1 MCNDFLNDDV
11 RDIIIE
17 RDGFK
22 QQVED
27 LIKILKGIQFYLM
40 GRFNETQDTKYLDD
54 LIKLQEMCGDYYDRQ
69 SIYYTDN

>member
-1 MCNDFLNDDV
+1 MRNDFLSDDI

-17 RDGFK
+17 RDDFK

-27 LIKILKGIQFYLM
+27 LVKILKGIQFYLM

-54 LIKLQEMCGDYYDRQ
+54 LIKLQEMCGDYYG
-69 SIYYTDN
+69 

>member
-1 MCNDFLNDDV
+1 MRNDFLNDDI

-54 LIKLQEMCGDYYDRQ
+54 LIKLQEMCGDYYNR
-69 SIYYTDN
+69 YR

>member
-1 MCNDFLNDDV
+1 MRNDFLNDDI

-54 LIKLQEMCGDYYDRQ
+54 LIKFQEMCGDYYDR
-69 SIYYTDN
+69 YR

>member
-1 MCNDFLNDDV
+1 MCNDFLNDDI

-54 LIKLQEMCGDYYDRQ
+54 LIKLQEMCGDYYD
-69 SIYYTDN
+69 

>member
-1 MCNDFLNDDV
+1 MRNNFLNDDI

-54 LIKLQEMCGDYYDRQ
+54 LIKLQEMCGDYYDR
-69 SIYYTDN
+69 

>member
-1 MCNDFLNDDV
+1 MRNDFLNDDI

-54 LIKLQEMCGDYYDRQ
+54 LIKLQEMCGDYYE
-69 SIYYTDN
+69 

>member
-1 MCNDFLNDDV
+1 MRNDFLNDDI
-11 RDIIIE
+11 RDIVIE

-54 LIKLQEMCGDYYDRQ
+54 LIKLQEMCGDYYE
-69 SIYYTDN
+69 

>member
-1 MCNDFLNDDV
+1 MRNDFLNDDI
-11 RDIIIE
+11 RDIVIE

-40 GRFNETQDTKYLDD
+40 GRFNETQDTKYSDD
-54 LIKLQEMCGDYYDRQ
+54 LIKLQEMCGDYYDR
-69 SIYYTDN
+69 YR

>member
-1 MCNDFLNDDV
+1 MRNDFLNDDIK
-11 RDIIIE
+11 DIIIE

-54 LIKLQEMCGDYYDRQ
+54 LIKFQEMCGDYYD
-69 SIYYTDN
+69 

>member
-1 MCNDFLNDDV
+1 MRNDFLNDDI

-54 LIKLQEMCGDYYDRQ
+54 LIKFQEMCGDYYG
-69 SIYYTDN
+69 

>member
-1 MCNDFLNDDV
+1 MRNDFLNDDI
-11 RDIIIE
+11 RDIVIE

-54 LIKLQEMCGDYYDRQ
+54 LIKLQEMCGDYYG
-69 SIYYTDN
+69 

>member
-1 MCNDFLNDDV
+1 MRNDFLNDDI
-11 RDIIIE
+11 RDIIIK

-54 LIKLQEMCGDYYDRQ
+54 LIKFQEMCGDYYD
-69 SIYYTDN
+69 

>member
-1 MCNDFLNDDV
+1 MRNDFLNNNI

-54 LIKLQEMCGDYYDRQ
+54 LIKLQEMCGDYYG
-69 SIYYTDN
+69 

>member
-1 MCNDFLNDDV
+1 MRNDFLNDDI

-27 LIKILKGIQFYLM
+27 LVKILKGIQFYLM

-54 LIKLQEMCGDYYDRQ
+54 LIKLQEMCGDYYGW
-69 SIYYTDN
+69 

>member
-1 MCNDFLNDDV
+1 MRNYFLNDDI

-54 LIKLQEMCGDYYDRQ
+54 LIKLQEMCGDYYG
-69 SIYYTDN
+69 

>member
-1 MCNDFLNDDV
+1 MRNDFLNNDIK
-11 RDIIIE
+11 DIIIE

-27 LIKILKGIQFYLM
+27 LTKILTKIQFYLM

-54 LIKLQEMCGDYYDRQ
+54 LIKLQEMCGDYYG
-69 SIYYTDN
+69 

>member
-1 MCNDFLNDDV
+1 MRNDFLNDDI

-40 GRFNETQDTKYLDD
+40 GRFNGTQDTKYLDD
-54 LIKLQEMCGDYYDRQ
+54 LIKLQEMCGDYYDR
-69 SIYYTDN
+69 YR

>member
-1 MCNDFLNDDV
+1 MRNDFLNDDI

-27 LIKILKGIQFYLM
+27 LIKILKGI
-40 GRFNETQDTKYLDD
+40 
-54 LIKLQEMCGDYYDRQ
+54 
-69 SIYYTDN
+69 

>member
-1 MCNDFLNDDV
+1 MRNDFLNDDIK
-11 RDIIIE
+11 DIIIE

-27 LIKILKGIQFYLM
+27 LTKILTKIHFYLM

-54 LIKLQEMCGDYYDRQ
+54 LIKFQEMCGDYYDR
-69 SIYYTDN
+69 YR

>member
-1 MCNDFLNDDV
+1 MRNDFLNDDI
-11 RDIIIE
+11 RDIVIE

-54 LIKLQEMCGDYYDRQ
+54 LIKFQEMCGDYYG
-69 SIYYTDN
+69 

>member
-1 MCNDFLNDDV
+1 MRNDFLNDDI

-54 LIKLQEMCGDYYDRQ
+54 LIKLQEMCGDYYGW
-69 SIYYTDN
+69 

>member
-1 MCNDFLNDDV
+1 MRNDFLNDDIK
-11 RDIIIE
+11 DIIIE

-54 LIKLQEMCGDYYDRQ
+54 LIKLQEMCGDYYDR
-69 SIYYTDN
+69 YR

>member
-1 MCNDFLNDDV
+1 MRNDFLNDDI
-11 RDIIIE
+11 RDIVIE

-27 LIKILKGIQFYLM
+27 LVKILKGIQFYLM

-54 LIKLQEMCGDYYDRQ
+54 LIKLQEMCGDYYDR
-69 SIYYTDN
+69 

>member
-1 MCNDFLNDDV
+1 MRNDFLNDDI

-54 LIKLQEMCGDYYDRQ
+54 LIKFQEMCGDYYD
-69 SIYYTDN
+69 

>member
-1 MCNDFLNDDV
+1 MRNDFLNNDIK
-11 RDIIIE
+11 DIIIE

-54 LIKLQEMCGDYYDRQ
+54 LIKLQEMCGDYYDR
-69 SIYYTDN
+69 YR

>member
-1 MCNDFLNDDV
+1 MRNDFLNDDI
-11 RDIIIE
+11 RDIVIE

-27 LIKILKGIQFYLM
+27 LVKILKGIQFYLM

-54 LIKLQEMCGDYYDRQ
+54 LIKLQEMCGDYYG
-69 SIYYTDN
+69 

>member
-1 MCNDFLNDDV
+1 MRNDFLNDDI
-11 RDIIIE
+11 RDIVIE

-54 LIKLQEMCGDYYDRQ
+54 LIKLQEMCGDYYD
-69 SIYYTDN
+69 

>member
-1 MCNDFLNDDV
+1 MRNDFLNDDIK
-11 RDIIIE
+11 DIIIE

-54 LIKLQEMCGDYYDRQ
+54 LIKLQEMCGDYYGW
-69 SIYYTDN
+69 

>member
-1 MCNDFLNDDV
+1 MRNDFLNNNI

-54 LIKLQEMCGDYYDRQ
+54 LIKLQEMGGDYYGW
-69 SIYYTDN
+69 

>member
-1 MCNDFLNDDV
+1 MRNDFLNNDIK
-11 RDIIIE
+11 DIIIE

-54 LIKLQEMCGDYYDRQ
+54 LIKLQEMCGDYYG
-69 SIYYTDN
+69 

>member
-1 MCNDFLNDDV
+1 MRNDFLNNNI

-54 LIKLQEMCGDYYDRQ
+54 LIKLQEMCGDYYDR
-69 SIYYTDN
+69 YR

>member
-1 MCNDFLNDDV
+1 MRNDFLNDDI

-27 LIKILKGIQFYLM
+27 LVKILKGIQFYLM
-40 GRFNETQDTKYLDD
+40 GRFNETQDTKYLDN
-54 LIKLQEMCGDYYDRQ
+54 LIKLQEMCGDYYDR
-69 SIYYTDN
+69 YR

>member
-1 MCNDFLNDDV
+1 MHNDFLNDDIK
-11 RDIIIE
+11 DIIIE

-54 LIKLQEMCGDYYDRQ
+54 LIKLQKMCGDYYDR
-69 SIYYTDN
+69 YR

>member
-1 MCNDFLNDDV
+1 MRNDFLNDDI

-27 LIKILKGIQFYLM
+27 LVKILKGIQFYLM
-40 GRFNETQDTKYLDD
+40 GRFNETQDTKY
-54 LIKLQEMCGDYYDRQ
+54 K
-69 SIYYTDN
+69 DNSKCYRYN

>member
-1 MCNDFLNDDV
+1 MRNDFLNDDI

-54 LIKLQEMCGDYYDRQ
+54 LIKLQEMCGDYYG
-69 SIYYTDN
+69 

>member
-1 MCNDFLNDDV
+1 MRNDFLNDDI

-17 RDGFK
+17 RDDFK

-54 LIKLQEMCGDYYDRQ
+54 LIKLQEMCGDYYG
-69 SIYYTDN
+69 